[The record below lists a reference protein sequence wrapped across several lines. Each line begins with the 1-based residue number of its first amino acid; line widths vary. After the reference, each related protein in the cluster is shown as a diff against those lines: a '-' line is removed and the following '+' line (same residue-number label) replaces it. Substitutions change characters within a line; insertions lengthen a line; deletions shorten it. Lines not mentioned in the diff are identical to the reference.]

1 MFTFSSEVKKL
12 VFSIL
17 VFKVSTKMYFTAPYC
32 YNEGKH
38 LDKEE
43 GVMHSEEMER
53 TSNSHVRVVVN
64 GHI

>member
-1 MFTFSSEVKKL
+1 
-12 VFSIL
+12 
-17 VFKVSTKMYFTAPYC
+17 MYFTAPYC